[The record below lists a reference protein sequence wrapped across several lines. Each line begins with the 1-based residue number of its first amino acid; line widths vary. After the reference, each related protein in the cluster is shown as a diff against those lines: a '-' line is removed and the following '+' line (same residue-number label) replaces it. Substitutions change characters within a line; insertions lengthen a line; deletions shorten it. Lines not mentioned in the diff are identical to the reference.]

1 MRYVFVFL
9 AFMVVYRAMGW
20 IIRDLHLRRQVMQKL
35 PDAGY
40 IGAFYVMSGESR
52 RMEEGDEIRLPCEG
66 TLGSANAC
74 DVCVHHRSVP
84 AKAAIF
90 WLEKD
95 GLHMVPADPEGFLAD
110 GTRVGPGDEA
120 VLLHGAAV
128 CVGEVLLQLRLF
140 SGVELLGALDAD
152 GEPYV
157 TPEARKRASRGKK
170 LPIKGKARRKRK
182 ETGAPEAAMEKFE
195 ADKPSERPV
204 RARQTV
210 SQKPQAKAP
219 AARKGG
225 KTTAER
231 GTAKPKRPVKVT
243 AAEAIAAKPAKRK
256 RKNGAPDDN
265 PIYGGNDDD

>member
-1 MRYVFVFL
+1 MRYVFIFL
-9 AFMVVYRAMGW
+9 AFMVVYRALNW
-20 IIRDLHLRRQVMQKL
+20 ILRDYHLRRQVVQKL

-52 RMEEGDEIRLPCEG
+52 RMEAGDEINLPCEG
-66 TLGSANAC
+66 TLGSARAC
-74 DVCVHHRSVP
+74 DVCVHHSSVP

-110 GTRVGPGDEA
+110 GTHVGSGDEA
-120 VLLHGAAV
+120 VLLHGASV

-140 SGVELLGALDAD
+140 SGVELLGAMDAD

-157 TPEARKRASRGKK
+157 TPEARRRASRGKK
-170 LPIKGKARRKRK
+170 PPVKAAARRRRRAEEPE
-182 ETGAPEAAMEKFE
+182 ETALHDLE
-195 ADKPSERPV
+195 ADRAQEKPR

-210 SQKPQAKAP
+210 SQKPQEKGKGTRKAP
-219 AARKGG
+219 ARGKAKGAPAQA
-225 KTTAER
+225 KTVSPEV
-231 GTAKPKRPVKVT
+231 AKALR
-243 AAEAIAAKPAKRK
+243 RK

-265 PIYGGNDDD
+265 PIYGGNDDDD

>member
-1 MRYVFVFL
+1 MRYVFIFL
-9 AFMVVYRAMGW
+9 AFMVVYRALGW
-20 IIRDLHLRRQVMQKL
+20 VIRDLHLRRQVMQKL

-40 IGAFYVMSGESR
+40 IGSFYVMSGESR

-66 TLGSANAC
+66 TLGSSNAC
-74 DVCVHHRSVP
+74 DVCVHHGSVP

-95 GLHMVPADPEGFLAD
+95 GLHMVPADPGGFLAD
-110 GTRVGPGDEA
+110 GARVGPGDEA

-157 TPEARKRASRGKK
+157 TPEARRRASRGKK
-170 LPIKGKARRKRK
+170 PPVKGAARRRRRAS
-182 ETGAPEAAMEKFE
+182 GDPEAAMEKFE
-195 ADKPSERPV
+195 ADKPSEKPARS
-204 RARQTV
+204 RQTV
-210 SQKPQAKAP
+210 SKKPQAKVAAGRKPVKPAP
-219 AARKGG
+219 GQ
-225 KTTAER
+225 
-231 GTAKPKRPVKVT
+231 GTKPKRP
-243 AAEAIAAKPAKRK
+243 AKASATEKIVAKSAKRK

-265 PIYGGNDDD
+265 PIYGGDGDD